1 LFTNLTTSTS
11 TTTGALVVR
20 GGVGIGGDLN
30 VGGSS
35 GNIVRKATTKF
46 STSTNTVVSLDT
58 IRARVGIGG
67 VPEVTAVAGIISVVW
82 TTVETTVGVFN
93 SNREAAGSL
102 NYIEWSDVFVTN
114 PLTDPGDCIVVNLQD
129 ITNGVIYRITYSKA
143 PYAYSIVIE
152 RLL

>member
-1 LFTNLTTSTS
+1 MS
-11 TTTGALVVR
+11 GALVVR

-46 STSTNTVVSLDT
+46 STSTYTAVSLDT
-58 IRARVGIGG
+58 IRARVGVGG
-67 VPEVTAVAGIISVVW
+67 VPEVTAITGIISVVW

-114 PLTDPGDCIVVNLQD
+114 PLTDTGDCIVVNLQD
-129 ITNGVIYRITYSKA
+129 ITNGAIYRITYSKA
-143 PYAYSIVIE
+143 PYAYSVVIE